1 MSTSLDSSA
10 PALTLPSLP
19 LEILGRTSTYLTLTL
34 TESDVW
40 SFLLALRAG
49 PSLSRTVKHWY
60 LKGNAAYITEYVFAF
75 VLDDYRS
82 ARSASTNASLIAS
95 EQKMRNMDSLIDT
108 VSADL
113 QGWME
118 INVDWKEACRPYG
131 KTQSEPS
138 GLLITDNT
146 VLSNTS
152 LRACI
157 EPSESN
163 HLTLDETND
172 NFDSAFRDEFAPG
185 SIVVGID
192 GVNVLGRPY
201 EEVKGMIEEAK
212 DVKLMSESAEFFF
225 TNPAFAIDLGLFDVL
240 RFIAEDIFGVDFS
253 RFHERTYGGLRFPDV
268 SYTSYSPFVH
278 ALAQPDPRF
287 FDYFLSLDGVDLNP
301 RFSSSSIAGEPT
313 LFHTMIGQGCPFY
326 DTIRSSIG
334 DTALLS
340 RLKDILMSGKVD
352 VGALNSLRI
361 APLYYLIYN
370 PSHLQRFYNH
380 RRLDFQYDTFDLQ
393 LAAAFLDAG
402 ASVADSHLNI
412 YALPDRRG
420 YRGTLVKL
428 LQAENKAERDAIIA
442 NLMSRKRKR

>member
-1 MSTSLDSSA
+1 MSTPLDSSA

-60 LKGNAAYITEYVFAF
+60 LKGNDTYITEYLFAL
-75 VLDDYRS
+75 VLDDDRS
-82 ARSASTNASLIAS
+82 ADTTEARRTKRMEL
-95 EQKMRNMDSLIDT
+95 LIDKLST
-108 VSADL
+108 DL

-118 INVDWKEACRPYG
+118 INSDWKDACRPYNST
-131 KTQSEPS
+131 K
-138 GLLITDNT
+138 GLFITDNT
-146 VLSNTS
+146 ILSNKR

-163 HLTLDETND
+163 HATLDETSEI
-172 NFDSAFRDEFAPG
+172 FYSVFHKEFAPG

-192 GVNVLGRPY
+192 GVDLLGLPY
-201 EEVKGMIEEAK
+201 EAVEGMINEAN

-240 RFIAEDIFGVDFS
+240 RFIVEDIFGVDCS
-253 RFHERTYGGLRFPDV
+253 RSHKCTYGGLRFPDA
-268 SYTSYSPFVH
+268 SDASYSPLLH

-301 RFSSSSIAGEPT
+301 RFSSIAGEPT

-334 DTALLS
+334 DTSLLS
-340 RLKDILMSGKVD
+340 RLKAILKSEKVD

-370 PSHLQRFYNH
+370 PNHLQRFYNH
-380 RRLDFQYDTFDLQ
+380 QRLYFKYDTFDLQ
-393 LAAAFLDAG
+393 LAAALLDAG
-402 ASVADSHLNI
+402 ASVTDSHLNI

-428 LQAENKAERDAIIA
+428 LQAENKAERDAIIT

>member
-1 MSTSLDSSA
+1 MITSLDSSA
-10 PALTLPSLP
+10 PALALPALP

-49 PSLSRTVKHWY
+49 PSLSRTVKHCY
-60 LKGNAAYITEYVFAF
+60 LKGNAAYITEYIFAF

-82 ARSASTNASLIAS
+82 ARSASTHASLIAS
-95 EQKMRNMDSLIDT
+95 ENMDSLIDT

-138 GLLITDNT
+138 GLFITDNT
-146 VLSNTS
+146 VLSNKS
-152 LRACI
+152 LMACI

-172 NFDSAFRDEFAPG
+172 KFDSVFRDEFAPG

-192 GVNVLGRPY
+192 GVDVLGRPY

-212 DVKLMSESAEFFF
+212 EVKLMSESAEFFF
-225 TNPAFAIDLGLFDVL
+225 TNPAFAIDLGLFDVA
-240 RFIAEDIFGVDFS
+240 RFVVEDIFGVDFS
-253 RFHERTYGGLRFPDV
+253 RFHERTYGGLRFSDV
-268 SYTSYSPFVH
+268 SYTYSPFVH

-287 FDYFLSLDGVDLNP
+287 FRYFLSLDGVDPNP
-301 RFSSSSIAGEPT
+301 RFSSSSIAGEQT
-313 LFHTMIGQGCPFY
+313 LIHTMIGQGCHQFIY

-340 RLKDILMSGKVD
+340 RLKAILKSEKVD

-370 PSHLQRFYNH
+370 PNHLQRFYNH
-380 RRLDFQYDTFDLQ
+380 RRLDFQYDKFDLQ

-402 ASVADSHLNI
+402 ASVADSRLNI